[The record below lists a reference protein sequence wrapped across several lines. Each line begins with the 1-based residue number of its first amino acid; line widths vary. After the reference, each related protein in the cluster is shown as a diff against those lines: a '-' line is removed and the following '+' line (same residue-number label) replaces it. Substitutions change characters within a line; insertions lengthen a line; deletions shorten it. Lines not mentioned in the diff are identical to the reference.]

1 MTILYLIG
9 RIITVPGAYLKAFW
23 EHLLCRILRVPT
35 GEPRYLRLDEM
46 LGHIEHDLPSGT
58 GKSFLF
64 CAVSGLLNALLG
76 LPMLLT
82 GTLGLFYL
90 GVGYSG
96 DEKSPVFWVYLIMLY
111 FGIAL
116 LSNIFPLAEDAL
128 YTWGLVFDEK
138 TPFIVK
144 ALLFIPC
151 AVLIGG
157 AYIERYAAYLPVW
170 AALILAA
177 SYL

>member
-1 MTILYLIG
+1 MTVLYIIG
-9 RIITVPGAYLKAFW
+9 RIITIPGAYLKAFC
-23 EHLLCRILRVPT
+23 EHLVCRILGIPT

-46 LGHIEHDLPSGT
+46 LGHIEHDLPSGA
-58 GKSFLF
+58 GKNFLF
-64 CAVSGLLNALLG
+64 CALSGIINTLLG

-90 GVGYSG
+90 GVGYAG

-128 YTWGLVFDEK
+128 YTWSLVFDEK
-138 TPFIVK
+138 TPLITKV
-144 ALLFIPC
+144 LLAVPC
-151 AVLIGG
+151 AVLVGG
-157 AYIERYAAYLPVW
+157 AYLERYAAYLPVW
-170 AALILAA
+170 AALILTAI
-177 SYL
+177 YL